1 MLSIRAHL
9 LHSIY
14 DWLLGADLIPY
25 LLVDADYDGV
35 VVPGG
40 YIEDG
45 TIVLNMSDDAVED
58 LVIDDNGVGF
68 VATFSGEP
76 WHIVVPLDAILALYD
91 QEFAQGIYASDD
103 SSGWFVNEGEFDGSP
118 EGGDEKPSKPVKS
131 GKPNLRV
138 VK

>member
-1 MLSIRAHL
+1 MLGIRAHL

-14 DWLLGADLIPY
+14 DWLLGVDLIPY

-35 VVPGG
+35 VVPGE

-45 TIVLNMSDDAVED
+45 TIVLNLSDDAVED
-58 LVIDDNGVGF
+58 LVIDDEGVSF

-76 WHIVVPLDAILALYD
+76 WHIVVPLNAILALYD
-91 QEFAQGIYASDD
+91 HEFAQGVYASDD
-103 SSGWFVNEGEFDGSP
+103 DSGWFINEGEFDEPP
-118 EGGDEKPSKPVKS
+118 EGGDDKPSKPAKG